1 MSARVAGLAYSVYPA
16 AGESRAPALVVL
28 PGMPADI
35 RGLRRM
41 ARLLA
46 RRRRVILIEPLG
58 GASSE
63 APPPRGDAE
72 CPYAWPAQVSR
83 LQRALDHLELP
94 GPFDLLGWS
103 FGGAWAQ
110 QLLLQDPARVR
121 RAVLVATCG
130 RLRARERAI
139 LELLITMVRASALD
153 GPALLGGM
161 LPLLFSPAFLHR
173 PGALAV
179 LRLNL
184 GSVSW
189 SREAWAAQ
197 LEALLVHDLPADSRE
212 RLAAV
217 RGVIAG
223 DEDWLFPTSELR
235 RLAAALPGAR
245 IEVIEETGHAI
256 WVERADALVD
266 AVDALLA

>member
-1 MSARVAGLAYSVYPA
+1 MNKRLAGLAYAEYPA
-16 AGESRAPALVVL
+16 TGESRVPALVVL

-41 ARLLA
+41 ARMLA
-46 RRRRVILIEPLG
+46 RRRRVLLIEPLG

-63 APPPRGDAE
+63 APSPCAGPE
-72 CPYAWPAQVSR
+72 CPYAWPAQVRR
-83 LQRALDHLELP
+83 LQRALDQLGLRE
-94 GPFDLLGWS
+94 PFDLLGWS

-110 QLLLQDPARVR
+110 QLLLRAPERAR

-153 GPALLGGM
+153 GTALLGGM

-184 GSVSW
+184 GSISW

-197 LEALLVHDLPADSRE
+197 LEALLRHELPADSRE
-212 RLAAV
+212 RLVAV

-223 DEDWLFPTSELR
+223 DEDWLFPTSELA
-235 RLAAALPGAR
+235 RLASALPRAQL
-245 IEVIEETGHAI
+245 EVIEETGHAI

-266 AVDALLA
+266 AVDTLLA